1 MQWLDWKYMKETR
14 KRSIAKSILWRIICI
29 IVSVFV
35 SFILTARWDVA
46 VAIGTSYNIIT
57 MFLYYFHERI
67 WNRINWGKID

>member
-1 MQWLDWKYMKETR
+1 MKETR

>member
-1 MQWLDWKYMKETR
+1 MKETR

-35 SFILTARWDVA
+35 SFILTARWDLA

-67 WNRINWGKID
+67 WNRVNWGKVD

>member
-1 MQWLDWKYMKETR
+1 MKETR

-35 SFILTARWDVA
+35 LFILTARWDLA
-46 VAIGTSYNIIT
+46 IAIGTSYNIIT

>member
-1 MQWLDWKYMKETR
+1 MKETR

-29 IVSVFV
+29 IVSVLV
-35 SFILTARWDVA
+35 SFILTTRWDLA
-46 VAIGTSYNIIT
+46 VVIGTSYNIIT

>member
-1 MQWLDWKYMKETR
+1 MKETR

-35 SFILTARWDVA
+35 SFILTARWDLA

-67 WNRINWGKID
+67 WNRVKWGKVD

>member
-1 MQWLDWKYMKETR
+1 MKETR

-46 VAIGTSYNIIT
+46 VAIGTLYNIIT

-67 WNRINWGKID
+67 WNRVNWGKVD